1 MLIQNC
7 LQLLQ
12 LSASSS
18 PLQLLFAVN
27 LTVAATSSS
36 VLLNL
41 CNVVHGIQI
50 PCMHEHVVE
59 ANTTFSYIER
69 NLRRHVFCN
78 AFHDGKAPSPCDN
91 LDIGNGE
98 NDIEMHAQEDQAFF
112 ATVILELV

>member
-1 MLIQNC
+1 VTTEIAMLD
-7 LQLLQ
+7 
-12 LSASSS
+12 
-18 PLQLLFAVN
+18 PP
-27 LTVAATSSS
+27 T
-36 VLLNL
+36 

-112 ATVILELV
+112 ATVNYEIHSHQTL